1 MNARGLMK
9 IMGLS
14 KEEKKVVQ
22 SIIDTIDLKSLNIQL
37 EGKVNNL
44 ILTEKTLEN
53 IAKWALDGKSQTEIR
68 NNLELTE
75 YEWEYLKMT
84 CPTMLLLMSKTTAYA
99 DIVIAGTLVQT
110 AIGGQ
115 EYEEETPIKV
125 KDYECGRCIGEHI
138 EIIKVRKKTQPVP
151 DLLKFLSIHKLSENF
166 SDKPKTSSKEYRDIV
181 NNLSEEEKQAIKDA
195 NENG

>member
-1 MNARGLMK
+1 MK

-22 SIIDTIDLKSLNIQL
+22 SIIEQIDLKSLNIQL

-75 YEWEYLKMT
+75 YEWEYLKIT
-84 CPTMLLLMSKTTAYA
+84 CPTML
-99 DIVIAGTLVQT
+99 
-110 AIGGQ
+110 
-115 EYEEETPIKV
+115 
-125 KDYECGRCIGEHI
+125 
-138 EIIKVRKKTQPVP
+138 
-151 DLLKFLSIHKLSENF
+151 FSI
-166 SDKPKTSSKEYRDIV
+166 
-181 NNLSEEEKQAIKDA
+181 
-195 NENG
+195 

>member
-1 MNARGLMK
+1 
-9 IMGLS
+9 MGLS

-22 SIIDTIDLKSLNIQL
+22 SIIEQIDLKSLNIQL

-99 DIVIAGTLVQT
+99 DVVIAGTLLQT

-115 EYEEETPIKV
+115 EYEVDEIVKI
-125 KDYECGRCIGEHI
+125 KDYDNGRCIGEHI
-138 EIIKVRKKTQPVP
+138 EHHTRKVKTQPNP

-166 SDKPKTSSKEYRDIV
+166 SEKPKNDSKEYKEVID
-181 NNLSEEEKQAIKDA
+181 NMTDEEKKAILERFGND
-195 NENG
+195 EQ

>member
-1 MNARGLMK
+1 
-9 IMGLS
+9 MGLS

-22 SIIDTIDLKSLNIQL
+22 SIIEQIDLKSLNIQL

-99 DIVIAGTLVQT
+99 DVVIAGTLVQT
-110 AIGGQ
+110 AIGGV
-115 EYEEETPIKV
+115 EYEEATPIKI
-125 KDYECGRCIGEHI
+125 KDYENGRCVGEHI
-138 EIIKVRKKTQPVP
+138 EIIKVPKKTQPVP

-181 NNLSEEEKQAIKDA
+181 NNLSDEERQAIKDA
-195 NENG
+195 NDNG

>member
-1 MNARGLMK
+1 
-9 IMGLS
+9 MGLS

-110 AIGGQ
+110 AIGGV
-115 EYEEETPIKV
+115 EYEEPTPIKV
-125 KDYECGRCIGEHI
+125 KLYENGKCVGEDVK
-138 EIIKVRKKTQPVP
+138 IIKLPKKTQPNP

-166 SDKPKTSSKEYRDIV
+166 SDKPKTDSKEYKEVID
-181 NNLSEEEKQAIKDA
+181 NMTDEEKKAILERFGND
-195 NENG
+195 EQ

>member
-1 MNARGLMK
+1 
-9 IMGLS
+9 MGLS

-22 SIIDTIDLKSLNIQL
+22 SIIEQIDLKSLNIQL
-37 EGKVNNL
+37 DGKVNNL

-110 AIGGQ
+110 AIGGV
-115 EYEEETPIKV
+115 EYEEPTPIKV
-125 KDYECGRCIGEHI
+125 KLYENGKCVGEDVK
-138 EIIKVRKKTQPVP
+138 IIKLPKKTQPNP

-166 SDKPKTSSKEYRDIV
+166 SDKPKTSSKEYREIV
-181 NNLSEEEKQAIKDA
+181 DNLSEEERQAIKDA
-195 NENG
+195 INNG

>member
-1 MNARGLMK
+1 
-9 IMGLS
+9 MGLS

-22 SIIDTIDLKSLNIQL
+22 SIIEQIDLKSLNIQL

-125 KDYECGRCIGEHI
+125 KDYENGRCIGERV
-138 EIIKVRKKTQPVP
+138 EIFKIKKKTQPNS

-166 SDKPKTSSKEYRDIV
+166 SDKPKSSSKEYRDIV
-181 NNLSEEEKQAIKDA
+181 ESLSEEERQAIKDA

>member
-1 MNARGLMK
+1 
-9 IMGLS
+9 MGLS

-22 SIIDTIDLKSLNIQL
+22 SIIEQIDLKSLNIQL

-75 YEWEYLKMT
+75 YEWEYLKIT

-99 DIVIAGTLVQT
+99 DVVVAGTLLQT

-115 EYEEETPIKV
+115 EYEVEELVKI
-125 KDYECGRCIGEHI
+125 KDYDNGRCIGEHI
-138 EIIKVRKKTQPVP
+138 ERHTRKVKTQPNP

-181 NNLSEEEKQAIKDA
+181 NNLSEEERQAIKDA

>member
-1 MNARGLMK
+1 
-9 IMGLS
+9 MGLS

-99 DIVIAGTLVQT
+99 DIVVAGTLLQT

-115 EYEEETPIKV
+115 EYEVEELVKIKEYNDDG
-125 KDYECGRCIGEHI
+125 KCIGEHI
-138 EIIKVRKKTQPVP
+138 EHHTRKVKTPPNP

-166 SDKPKTSSKEYRDIV
+166 SDKPKSSSKEYRDIV
-181 NNLSEEEKQAIKDA
+181 NNLSEEERQAIKDA
-195 NENG
+195 NDNG

>member
-1 MNARGLMK
+1 
-9 IMGLS
+9 MGLS

-22 SIIDTIDLKSLNIQL
+22 SIIEQIDLKSLNIQL

-75 YEWEYLKMT
+75 YEWEYLKNV
-84 CPTMLLLMSKTTAYA
+84 CPAMLLVMSKSTSYA
-99 DIVIAGTLVQT
+99 DMVIAGTLFQT
-110 AIGGQ
+110 AVGNQ
-115 EYEEETPIKV
+115 EYEVEELVKI
-125 KDYECGRCIGEHI
+125 KDYDNGRCIGEHI
-138 EIIKVRKKTQPVP
+138 EHHTRKVKTQPNP

-181 NNLSEEEKQAIKDA
+181 NNLSEEERQAIKDA
-195 NENG
+195 NDNG

>member
-1 MNARGLMK
+1 
-9 IMGLS
+9 MGLS

-22 SIIDTIDLKSLNIQL
+22 SIIEQIDLKSLNIQL

-99 DIVIAGTLVQT
+99 DVVIAGTLVQT
-110 AIGGQ
+110 AIGGV
-115 EYEEETPIKV
+115 EYEEPTPIKI
-125 KDYECGRCIGEHI
+125 KLYENGRCVGEDVK
-138 EIIKVRKKTQPVP
+138 IIKVPKKTQPNP

-166 SDKPKTSSKEYRDIV
+166 SEKPKTDSKEYKDVIATM
-181 NNLSEEEKQAIKDA
+181 SDDEKKAVLESFDDEQ
-195 NENG
+195 

>member
-1 MNARGLMK
+1 
-9 IMGLS
+9 MGLS

-22 SIIDTIDLKSLNIQL
+22 SIIEQIDLKSLNIQL

-99 DIVIAGTLVQT
+99 DVVIAGTLVQT

-125 KDYECGRCIGEHI
+125 KDYENGRCIGERV
-138 EIIKVRKKTQPVP
+138 EIIKIKKKTQPVP

-166 SDKPKTSSKEYRDIV
+166 SDKPKTSSKEYREIV
-181 NNLSEEEKQAIKDA
+181 DNLSEEERQAIKDA

>member
-1 MNARGLMK
+1 
-9 IMGLS
+9 MGLS

-22 SIIDTIDLKSLNIQL
+22 SIIDTIDLKSLNIKL

-99 DIVIAGTLVQT
+99 DVVVAGTLLQT

-115 EYEEETPIKV
+115 EYEVEELVKI
-125 KDYECGRCIGEHI
+125 KDYDNGRCIGEHI
-138 EIIKVRKKTQPVP
+138 ERHTRKVKTQPNP

-166 SDKPKTSSKEYRDIV
+166 SDKPKTSSKEYREIV
-181 NNLSEEEKQAIKDA
+181 DNLSEEERQAIKDA
-195 NENG
+195 INNG

>member
-1 MNARGLMK
+1 
-9 IMGLS
+9 MGLS

-99 DIVIAGTLVQT
+99 DVVIAGTLLQT

-115 EYEEETPIKV
+115 EYEVDEIVKI
-125 KDYECGRCIGEHI
+125 KDYDNGRCIGEHI
-138 EIIKVRKKTQPVP
+138 EHHTRKVKTQPNP

-166 SDKPKTSSKEYRDIV
+166 SEKPKNDSKEYKEVID
-181 NNLSEEEKQAIKDA
+181 NMTDEEKKAILERFGND
-195 NENG
+195 EQ

>member
-1 MNARGLMK
+1 
-9 IMGLS
+9 MGLS
-14 KEEKKVVQ
+14 KEEKKVMQ

-37 EGKVNNL
+37 KGKVNNL

-125 KDYECGRCIGEHI
+125 KDYDNGRCIGEHI

-166 SDKPKTSSKEYRDIV
+166 SDKPKS
-181 NNLSEEEKQAIKDA
+181 NNNEHQEIIDNMNEEEEKEILERFGKD
-195 NENG
+195 EQ